1 MSREA
6 MARDIERI
14 TDDDGVAVAVRY
26 WIAVPPPP
34 GSHTVPVVSAP
45 RAVLEAALGKV
56 VLFEMLAEPEAR
68 LQPKAAAE
76 AAE

>member
-1 MSREA
+1 M
-6 MARDIERI
+6 
-14 TDDDGVAVAVRY
+14 AVAVRY

-34 GSHTVPVVSAP
+34 GVIRCRRFRTP

-68 LQPKAAAE
+68 LEPEAAAE